1 MIPELSEFS
10 GKNVFITGHTGFKG
24 SWLTA
29 ILHNVGANV
38 LGFSLK
44 PDDGTSLF
52 ESLGLGDKVSSIF
65 ADIRDQDKLTTAI
78 ENFKPEFVFHLAA
91 QALVRPSYID
101 PIETFTTNF
110 VGSMHI
116 LESVRQFDSVK
127 SLIFVTS
134 DKCYENRGGLK
145 PYIESDKLGGHDPY
159 SASKAAAEILFHSY
173 LVSYFSLDREL
184 GAASV
189 RAGNVI
195 GGGDWSLDRIVPD
208 FIRSISTNIPV
219 QLRNPD
225 AQRPWQ
231 HVLEPLSG
239 YLKLAIKLKYH
250 PNEFSGSWNFGPNLD
265 EVISVRVLIEKFIEN
280 YGTGSIGQLTTREST
295 HEATN
300 LHLDSQKAAELLSWR
315 PKWNIDSCVTKTS
328 DWYQEVSLG
337 MDPYTKT
344 IAQIEEYFS

>member
-159 SASKAAAEILFHSY
+159 SASKAAAEILFH
-173 LVSYFSLDREL
+173 
-184 GAASV
+184 
-189 RAGNVI
+189 
-195 GGGDWSLDRIVPD
+195 
-208 FIRSISTNIPV
+208 
-219 QLRNPD
+219 
-225 AQRPWQ
+225 
-231 HVLEPLSG
+231 
-239 YLKLAIKLKYH
+239 
-250 PNEFSGSWNFGPNLD
+250 
-265 EVISVRVLIEKFIEN
+265 
-280 YGTGSIGQLTTREST
+280 
-295 HEATN
+295 
-300 LHLDSQKAAELLSWR
+300 
-315 PKWNIDSCVTKTS
+315 
-328 DWYQEVSLG
+328 
-337 MDPYTKT
+337 
-344 IAQIEEYFS
+344 

>member
-1 MIPELSEFS
+1 MKSMLSEFS

-29 ILHNVGANV
+29 ILHNAGANV
-38 LGFSLK
+38 LGFSLE
-44 PDDGTSLF
+44 PDTKLF
-52 ESLGLGDKVSSIF
+52 ESLKLREKVNSIF
-65 ADIRDQDKLTTAI
+65 GDIRDHNELTSAI

-91 QALVRPSYID
+91 QALVRPSYIN

-110 VGSMHI
+110 VGSMNI
-116 LESVRQFDSVK
+116 LESIRHSNSVK

-134 DKCYENRGGLK
+134 DKCYENKGKTR
-145 PYIESDKLGGHDPY
+145 PFNESDKLGGHDPY

-173 LVSYFSLDREL
+173 LNSYISIDRKL

-195 GGGDWSLDRIVPD
+195 GGGDWSLDRVIPD
-208 FIRSISTNIPV
+208 FIRAVEAKKPIE
-219 QLRNPD
+219 LRNPQ

-231 HVLEPLSG
+231 HVLEPLYG
-239 YLKLAIKLKYH
+239 YLKLAIQLKYH
-250 PNEFSGSWNFGPNLD
+250 PKDFSGSWNFGPNL
-265 EVISVRVLIEKFIEN
+265 EEEISVKGLIEKCIAL
-280 YGTGSIGQLTTREST
+280 YGSGSISQLTADKSP
-295 HEATN
+295 HEASY
-300 LHLDSQKAAELLSWR
+300 LRLDSQKAAELLSWR
-315 PKWNIDSCVTKTS
+315 PRWNIDLCIAKTM

-337 MDPYTKT
+337 VDPYAMT